1 MRQFLV
7 ITRLLSTF
15 LSKRYALNAERTPE
29 VTKLHAAAVKCLIL
43 ASSCRSR
50 VVAEA
55 CTPLL
60 KLVPVLFES
69 VKMTIFD
76 VDTRQELLSSVLQD
90 VRSGKD
96 NTLFLLYQFERTV
109 PYIANGKPQL
119 TTAILSTLSN
129 LYELL
134 KPVKE
139 VRDNIYQIVLR
150 LYGSLVSLPLTTE
163 QLADLVR
170 LTVALTGT
178 LSTKCKSFGSLRE
191 LVSVASGAD
200 A

>member
-1 MRQFLV
+1 M
-7 ITRLLSTF
+7 
-15 LSKRYALNAERTPE
+15 
-29 VTKLHAAAVKCLIL
+29 TKLHAAAVKCLIL

-96 NTLFLLYQFERTV
+96 NNLFLL
-109 PYIANGKPQL
+109 
-119 TTAILSTLSN
+119 
-129 LYELL
+129 
-134 KPVKE
+134 
-139 VRDNIYQIVLR
+139 
-150 LYGSLVSLPLTTE
+150 
-163 QLADLVR
+163 
-170 LTVALTGT
+170 
-178 LSTKCKSFGSLRE
+178 
-191 LVSVASGAD
+191 
-200 A
+200 